1 MNLAI
6 ASCRDLPDWE
16 KDDLPFFSELDALD
30 INYQILPWDTDCDW
44 SQFDACL
51 LRTTWDYQERI
62 DEFMQWIDRVSR
74 QTQLLN
80 PKPIIE
86 WNSHKRYLRE
96 LEQAGIAI
104 TPSEWLIRGQT
115 YDVAALMGKHGW
127 QRGFLKPLI
136 GANAR
141 ECLRFSLSSEEELSA
156 AQQHVDRLCTKED
169 LVLQPYLA
177 NVETFGETSGI
188 FFNGKYSHGTRKVPV
203 KGDFRV
209 QDDYGASDFVYHLSE
224 AEQELAEKAIQH
236 VTAQVGAP
244 LYARVD
250 FLHHKDG
257 AAFVNELELIEPS
270 LFFRHGGKESC
281 KMFAQ
286 ALVNAIKHTHQS

>member
-1 MNLAI
+1 MNIAI
-6 ASCRDLPDWE
+6 ASCKNLPDWE
-16 KDDLPFFSELDALD
+16 KDDLPFFSELDVLG
-30 INYQILPWDTDCDW
+30 INYQIVAWDSEQDW

-62 DEFMQWIDRVSR
+62 DEFMQWIDRVSS
-74 QTQLLN
+74 QTQLIN
-80 PKPIIE
+80 AKPIIE

-96 LEQAGIAI
+96 LQQVGIAI
-104 TPSEWLIRGQT
+104 TPSEWLNKGQQH
-115 YDVAALMGKHGW
+115 DVKSLMGKHGW
-127 QRGFLKPLI
+127 QKGFLKPLI

-141 ECLRFSLSSEEELSA
+141 ECLRFSMSSEQELAA
-156 AQQHVDRLCTKED
+156 AQQHVDRLCAQED
-169 LVLQPYLA
+169 LVLQPYLS

-188 FFNGKYSHGTRKVPV
+188 FFNGQYSHGTRKVPV

-209 QDDYGASDFVYHLSE
+209 QDDYGASDFIYHLT
-224 AEQELAEKAIQH
+224 EQELELAEKAIQY
-236 VTAQVGAP
+236 VTDQAGAP

-257 AAFVNELELIEPS
+257 QVFVNELELIEPS

-281 KMFAQ
+281 KMFAL
-286 ALVNAIKHTHQS
+286 ALVNAIGHTHQG